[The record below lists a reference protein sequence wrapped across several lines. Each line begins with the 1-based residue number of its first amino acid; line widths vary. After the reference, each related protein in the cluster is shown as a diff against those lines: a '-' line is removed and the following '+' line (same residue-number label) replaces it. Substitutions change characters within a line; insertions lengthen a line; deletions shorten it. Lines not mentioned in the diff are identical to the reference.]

1 MATVLLVTTGTNSVT
16 LKCAHLRSSTAV
28 LCSASCQALS
38 TAQKDTLFKKH
49 QVSFVKKIHI
59 LGTNLG
65 TRSVAKEVKDHII
78 KTTLDKSIPSV
89 NPESIYIVPF
99 LLTDFY
105 LFWDKGN
112 SLLLEETQTCPPP
125 NTYQRTCPSNAVAAD
140 RGHVYLLSQL
150 TYN

>member
-49 QVSFVKKIHI
+49 QVSFAKKIHI

-105 LFWDKGN
+105 LFWDKGTVYCWKKHK
-112 SLLLEETQTCPPP
+112 LAPLPTHTREHVPVMQWQQTEAMFIYFL
-125 NTYQRTCPSNAVAAD
+125 N
-140 RGHVYLLSQL
+140 
-150 TYN
+150 